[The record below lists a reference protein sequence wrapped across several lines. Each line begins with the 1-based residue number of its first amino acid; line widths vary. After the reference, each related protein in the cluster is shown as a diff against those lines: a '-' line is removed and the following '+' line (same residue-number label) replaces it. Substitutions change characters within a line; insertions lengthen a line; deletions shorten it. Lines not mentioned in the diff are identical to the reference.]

1 MRRESETFSMMN
13 SAAKWWDQL
22 RIQHKVWAV
31 LLLLCLP
38 LVGGLAI
45 HLYTVQHLLS
55 LQQQRQE
62 LVIAHEDVHVLR
74 RLTVDIEDG
83 FRGFVLT
90 QRPVFLDPLIEAE
103 AKMDQAFSRAAGA
116 LGKLSDSHAT
126 LESIEREL
134 KDFLK
139 SKHELI
145 TAIQKGDGPKALAYV
160 RSGEGL
166 RLSDRL
172 KEKLRVIE
180 DHLERQQGLLHD
192 QTVILSQRTFVGL
205 WIALAGVVILGL
217 LSSRMLA
224 RSLTVPI
231 TGLQSA
237 TARLGEGASIH
248 EITALLAPTQERS
261 QDELGQLAGAYL
273 EMARRIETHI
283 GELEVLSAIGHEI
296 NTIGA
301 DGLDGVLRRILDRAG
316 ELVQADVCLI
326 LLRDERMGCWIVE
339 AASGKWN
346 DQLKTS
352 VMLWEELPVCVQAY
366 TSRDVAV
373 GERFRSDGRP
383 QVVRRNLIGE
393 SMFAIPLLAQ
403 GLPFGVLAFLS
414 EERRSADSWNQR
426 LAKGLAQEAALAI
439 SNARLY
445 EAAQEK
451 QRGLKARLRHL
462 EHLAETLAHDLK
474 GPGSRMEELATILSQ
489 KFSGQ
494 IDDRTARLLALI
506 QENGR
511 DIVRR
516 VEAILEVARVG
527 AGVGA
532 VTAVDPRLVID
543 EVLKGRSGE
552 IEQLQAT
559 IRVDGA
565 FPLVACHAAYLRQVF
580 DNLISNA
587 LKYPKPEA
595 APVVAISSRIEG
607 NLASFSVGDQ
617 GLGIPLGQRT
627 RVFQPFVR
635 LAPSSS
641 KGSGIGLTIVQ
652 RIVELYG
659 GTVTIEE
666 NEHEGCTVTFT
677 LPRLREDGIVETS
690 PSVHTID
697 VEAVSRHI
705 L

>member
-1 MRRESETFSMMN
+1 MMN
-13 SAAKWWDQL
+13 SVIQWWDQL

-38 LVGGLAI
+38 LVGGLAT
-45 HLYTVQHLLS
+45 HLYTVQRLLS

-90 QRPVFLDPLIEAE
+90 QRPVFLDPLTEAE
-103 AKMDQAFSRAAGA
+103 AKMDHAFARAATA
-116 LGKLSDSHAT
+116 LEKLSHHPAT
-126 LESIEREL
+126 LEPIEREL

-145 TAIQKGDGPKALAYV
+145 TAIQKGDASKALAYV
-160 RSGEGL
+160 QSGEGL

-180 DHLERQQGLLHD
+180 DHLEHQQSLIHD
-192 QTVILSQRTFVGL
+192 QAVILSERTFVGL

-217 LSSRMLA
+217 ISSRVLA

-231 TGLQSA
+231 TKLQSA
-237 TARLGEGASIH
+237 TARLGEGACVQ
-248 EITALLAPTQERS
+248 EITALLTPAQGRS
-261 QDELGQLAGAYL
+261 QDELGQLAVAYL

-283 GELEVLSAIGHEI
+283 GELEVLSTIGHEI
-296 NTIGA
+296 NTIGP
-301 DGLDGVLRRILDRAG
+301 DGLDGVLHRILDRAG

-326 LLRDERMGCWIVE
+326 LLRNERMGCWIVE
-339 AASGKWN
+339 AASGIW
-346 DQLKTS
+346 DDRLKTS
-352 VMLWEELPVCVQAY
+352 IMLWEELPVCVQAY
-366 TSRDVAV
+366 ATRDVAI
-373 GERFRSDGRP
+373 GERLRSDGRP

-414 EERRSADSWNQR
+414 EERRSAASWNQR

-451 QRGLKARLRHL
+451 QRGLTARLRHL

-494 IDDRTARLLALI
+494 LDERTARLLALI

-511 DIVRR
+511 EIVER
-516 VEAILEVARVG
+516 VEAIIEVARVG
-527 AGVGA
+527 TGLGA

-543 EVLKGRSGE
+543 EVLKGRSGN
-552 IEQLQAT
+552 IEQLRAT
-559 IRVDGA
+559 IHVDSE

-587 LKYPKPEA
+587 LKYQKPNT
-595 APVVAISSRIEG
+595 PPIVTVSSRIEG
-607 NLASFSVGDQ
+607 NLAAFSVQDQ
-617 GLGIPLGQRT
+617 GIGIPPIQRT

-635 LAPSSS
+635 LMASDA

-659 GTVTIEE
+659 GAVTIDGAQQG
-666 NEHEGCTVTFT
+666 GCTVTFT
-677 LPRLREDGIVETS
+677 LPRLREDGIVAASTAS
-690 PSVHTID
+690 PTRPLD
-697 VEAVSRHI
+697 VEAVPSN
-705 L
+705 LL